1 MILHIMR
8 SLLWKLDLGLWT
20 YGLISLLGQNSPK
33 LILDPILLKKN
44 DVLAVFHILFSK
56 SHILWNIVGKTKKK
70 NYTSEID
77 QISWKN

>member
-8 SLLWKLDLGLWT
+8 SLLRKLDLGLWT
-20 YGLISLLGQNSPK
+20 YGLIILLGQNSPK

-56 SHILWNIVGKTKKK
+56 SHIL
-70 NYTSEID
+70 
-77 QISWKN
+77 